1 MVMTLPFTNVV
12 FDSARE
18 VFESMVFM
26 PIEKLGEAAPDLDDV
41 TLLATITFRG
51 RLEGCF
57 HLRCGRSC
65 AAAVAAGMLCMDSTE
80 ALSDDDISDAVG
92 EIANMIMGSVKTRI
106 QENIPSLE
114 ISIPSVVEGC
124 QIRNRPG
131 EGMARVAVDVSIGHE
146 HGAEL
151 SLLYRKGTG

>member
-1 MVMTLPFTNVV
+1 MVTTVPFANVV
-12 FDSARE
+12 YDSARE

-26 PIEKLGEAAPDLDDV
+26 PIEKPGEAARDLDDV

-51 RLEGCF
+51 HLEGCF
-57 HLRCGRSC
+57 HLRCGRSG
-65 AAAVAAGMLCMDSTE
+65 AAAVAANMLCMDSTE
-80 ALSDDDISDAVG
+80 ALSDDDVSDAIG

-106 QENIPSLE
+106 QDKIPNLE
-114 ISIPSVVEGC
+114 ISIPSVVEGR

-146 HGAEL
+146 HRAEL
-151 SLLYRKGTG
+151 SLLYREGNG